1 MKLWPQKEV
10 IKQVRTNPPPQQPEY
25 SSMASDR
32 DSDEENLEFDDNSDV
47 EDEIDESILD
57 AIEGDLA
64 AEEAASEEVC
74 TYENNLVQKMV
85 FILFGNH
92 LGNCRR

>member
-25 SSMASDR
+25 SFMPSDR
-32 DSDEENLEFDDNSDV
+32 DSEDETLEFDDNSDV

-64 AEEAASEEVC
+64 AEEAASEEVRS
-74 TYENNLVQKMV
+74 YENNLVQKLL
-85 FILFGNH
+85 FIHFETI
-92 LGNCRR
+92 

>member
-10 IKQVRTNPPPQQPEY
+10 IKQVRTNLPPQQPEY
-25 SSMASDR
+25 SFMASDR
-32 DSDEENLEFDDNSDV
+32 DSEDETLEFDDNSDV

-64 AEEAASEEVC
+64 AEEAASEEVRS
-74 TYENNLVQKMV
+74 YENNLVQKLL
-85 FILFGNH
+85 FIHFETI
-92 LGNCRR
+92 